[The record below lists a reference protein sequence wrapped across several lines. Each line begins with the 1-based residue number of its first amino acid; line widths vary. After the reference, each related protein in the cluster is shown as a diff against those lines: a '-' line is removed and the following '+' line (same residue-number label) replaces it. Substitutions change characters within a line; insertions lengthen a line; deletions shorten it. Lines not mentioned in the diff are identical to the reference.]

1 MTEPLKPLLLI
12 CSSPIQGHLAPC
24 KVIAKQLINRGYE
37 VTFLTGT
44 RFGPGLEA
52 IGATFVPLQGYSDF
66 SDLPSELAKRWPL
79 KETFQGPAQMLFD
92 MEYIFVNSMISQ
104 FHSIQSA
111 LKLMTDKHPG
121 RPIVLLHD
129 LVFCGVFPLL
139 LNAPGIKPTAVIGIG
154 ITSIVLSSQDVP
166 PPGSGLLPDTS
177 PEGRERNKAMHA
189 NLQNGPF
196 ARVNRLFQEN
206 FEALGATRPSTFFL
220 DTPYILPDR
229 FIQLCAPSVEY
240 PRSDAP
246 KTLFFSGGLPKGH
259 RDVVGTTR
267 PTWWEEVTTNSSQ
280 KRIIFVSQGTVALKY
295 EDLLIPTIHAFAND
309 ENTIV
314 AAALG
319 VKGASL
325 PGSFTLPKNAFV
337 EDFIPFDDILPY
349 CDVFVTNG
357 GYGAFQHGLSN
368 GCPMVMGGDTEDKPD
383 NCMRCQWTGVGINL
397 KSARPG
403 VEKLREEVERVF
415 ADAKY
420 RDRAREIRREM
431 EGLDPVGV
439 FETLIREVVGEKSAG
454 SLVG

>member
-12 CSSPIQGHLAPC
+12 CSSPLQGHLAPC
-24 KVIAKQLINRGYE
+24 KIIAKQLIYRGYE

-44 RFGPGLEA
+44 RFGPGLEE

-66 SDLPSELAKRWPL
+66 SDLPSELAKKWPL
-79 KETFQGPAQMLFD
+79 RETLPLPAQLPFD
-92 MEYIFVNSMISQ
+92 MENAFVNSMISQ
-104 FHSIQSA
+104 FHSIQTA

-121 RPIVLLHD
+121 RPIVLLYE
-129 LVFCGVFPLL
+129 LVFFGVLPLL
-139 LNAPGIKPTAVIGIG
+139 LNAPGIKPTATIGIG
-154 ITSIVLSSQDVP
+154 IAPIVLSSQDVP
-166 PPGSGLLPDTS
+166 PTGSSLLPDSS
-177 PEGRERNKAMHA
+177 PEGRERNRAMHA

-206 FEALGATRPSTFFL
+206 FEALGAPRPSIFFL
-220 DTPYILPDR
+220 DTPYILSDR

-240 PRSDAP
+240 PRSDTP
-246 KTLFFSGGLPKGH
+246 KTLFFSGGLP
-259 RDVVGTTR
+259 RDHKNVVGTTR
-267 PTWWEEVTTNSSQ
+267 PTCQAT
-280 KRIIFVSQGTVALKY
+280 IALKY
-295 EDLLIPTIHAFAND
+295 DDLLIPTIRAFENH

-314 AAALG
+314 IAALG

-325 PGSFTLPKNAFV
+325 PDSFTLPKNAFV

-383 NCMRCQWTGVGINL
+383 NCMRCEWAGVGINL

-403 VEKLREEVERVF
+403 VEKLREDIERVF

-420 RDRAREIRREM
+420 RDRAREIKREM
-431 EGLDPVGV
+431 EGLDPMGIL
-439 FETLIREVVGEKSAG
+439 ETLILDVVSEKSAG